1 MRKSKL
7 IRFLQIIGFI
17 GLAVAILSTV
27 MPAISAIIIAL
38 KIIILF
44 IVFVVTLGLILFNA
58 EYRALWKDIDY
69 IPLDLFQNIGN
80 ILYAVA
86 IVFGILTLVMVIL
99 KRKQLLKFK
108 KYLTISLIISGVSV
122 LGIIIHY
129 LLYTYVYK

>member
-17 GLAVAILSTV
+17 GLAAAILSTV

-44 IVFVVTLGLILFNA
+44 IVLVVTLGLISFNA

-108 KYLTISLIISGVSV
+108 KYLTTSLIISGVSV

>member
-1 MRKSKL
+1 MQKSKL

-17 GLAVAILSTV
+17 GLAAAILATV

-44 IVFVVTLGLILFNA
+44 IVLVVTLGLILFNA

-108 KYLTISLIISGVSV
+108 KYLTTSLIISGVSV

>member
-17 GLAVAILSTV
+17 GLAAAILSTV

-44 IVFVVTLGLILFNA
+44 IVLVVTLGLILFNA

-108 KYLTISLIISGVSV
+108 KYLTTSLIISGVSV

>member
-44 IVFVVTLGLILFNA
+44 IVLVVTLGLILFNA

-86 IVFGILTLVMVIL
+86 IVFGILTLVIVIL

-108 KYLTISLIISGVSV
+108 KYLTTSLIISGVSV

>member
-44 IVFVVTLGLILFNA
+44 IVLVVTLGLILFNA

-108 KYLTISLIISGVSV
+108 KYLTTSLIISGVSV

>member
-17 GLAVAILSTV
+17 GLAAAILSTV

-44 IVFVVTLGLILFNA
+44 IVLVVTLGLILFNA

-108 KYLTISLIISGVSV
+108 KYLTTSLMISGVSV

>member
-17 GLAVAILSTV
+17 GLVAAVLATV

-38 KIIILF
+38 KIIVLF
-44 IVFVVTLGLILFNA
+44 IVLVLTLGLLLFNA
-58 EYRALWKDIDY
+58 EYRALWENIDY
-69 IPLDLFQNIGN
+69 IPLGLFQKMGN

-86 IVFGILTLVMVIL
+86 IVFGILTLVIVII

-108 KYLTISLIISGVSV
+108 KYLTTSLMISGVSV
-122 LGIIIHY
+122 LGIIVHY

>member
-44 IVFVVTLGLILFNA
+44 IVLVVTLGLISFNA

-108 KYLTISLIISGVSV
+108 KYLTTSLIISGVSV

>member
-44 IVFVVTLGLILFNA
+44 IVLVVTLGLILFNA

>member
-17 GLAVAILSTV
+17 GLAAAILSTV

-44 IVFVVTLGLILFNA
+44 IVLVVTLGLISFNA

-69 IPLDLFQNIGN
+69 IPLDLFQKTGN

-108 KYLTISLIISGVSV
+108 KYLTTSLMISGVSV